1 LGKKKFPFVS
11 TELKKM
17 LRALGNLTF
26 GCSGAV
32 FVAMSADAWNKRYRG
47 SKALIPDAY
56 VDRGGLLYQMA
67 ANCSL
72 RLMAITGH
80 IFLNVMN
87 TTSIARLDV
96 FTVVIPWI
104 CVQKNWQP

>member
-1 LGKKKFPFVS
+1 
-11 TELKKM
+11 M
-17 LRALGNLTF
+17 LRSLRTLSNLTF

-87 TTSIARLDV
+87 TTSIERLDV

-104 CVQKNWQP
+104 CVQNNWQP